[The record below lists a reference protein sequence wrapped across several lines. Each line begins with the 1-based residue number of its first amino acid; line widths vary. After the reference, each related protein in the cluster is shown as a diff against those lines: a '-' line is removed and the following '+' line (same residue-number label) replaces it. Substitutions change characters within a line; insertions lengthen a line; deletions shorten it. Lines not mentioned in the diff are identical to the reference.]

1 MEWFQFRKLSVSQ
14 ILQRPSKAGFLNL
27 HFSYFI
33 YPIYCFLSWMSGHL
47 WLNIIVIWK
56 TWNYL
61 LSLVSDLEWKAIGS
75 SYHTWHRLDLLE
87 HERSYDIRTA
97 ASISK
102 ISDGN
107 IALHLPVWY
116 LWFDRCNRAGCIM
129 YAVSVITQ
137 QSREARQAF
146 SRVLAAWLLFFP
158 LLEQI
163 PCFI

>member
-87 HERSYDIRTA
+87 HEWSYDIRTA

-102 ISDGN
+102 MSDGN

-116 LWFDRCNRAGCIM
+116 LWFDRCNRAGSFSSCM
-129 YAVSVITQ
+129 
-137 QSREARQAF
+137 QSPWSHSKAEKQGRPSAGYWQRGCF
-146 SRVLAAWLLFFP
+146 SFHY
-158 LLEQI
+158 
-163 PCFI
+163 